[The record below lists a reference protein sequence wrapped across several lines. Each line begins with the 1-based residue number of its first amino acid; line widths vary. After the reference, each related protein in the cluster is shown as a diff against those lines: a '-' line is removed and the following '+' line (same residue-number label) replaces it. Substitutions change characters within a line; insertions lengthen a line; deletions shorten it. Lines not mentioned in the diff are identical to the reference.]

1 MTMGENLDT
10 EQGNEPE
17 AGAERDVEHG
27 GTTDDVGD
35 REDGVDSGDESTTIE
50 HTADEPPALCALDG
64 CDNPLPPRPVD
75 QHGRRKGGRPSS
87 YCCKSHADA
96 ASRARRVAQAA
107 AVIDPLSDLRQ
118 ASESL
123 SAVTTPVVEAITAL
137 QERFSAAEE
146 GAIAQVRRAE
156 EEAGAARSEAEDA
169 VARAERSDRARNAA
183 LVQAREDRQAREK
196 AEKAAVTATAEAEAV
211 TKQAWEKVAEH
222 ERAAGAADAARV
234 VAENARDE
242 LAATLRSA
250 RAELDAL
257 REEREAL
264 RRERDEARTELEEQ
278 RSEVALLSERLS
290 SARAQQAAA
299 ENAAEHAR
307 KEVARTQDQAAEL
320 VEEARRQRADRDDA
334 LNRLAEEH
342 AARRVAEQTAEA
354 AQATVESLRTALAE
368 ANARVD
374 TLLGSQRSPNDI
386 THESAEPENVA
397 VSTERAEG

>member
-1 MTMGENLDT
+1 MSEDT
-10 EQGNEPE
+10 NDE
-17 AGAERDVEHG
+17 ATV
-27 GTTDDVGD
+27 
-35 REDGVDSGDESTTIE
+35 
-50 HTADEPPALCALDG
+50 LCALDG

-137 QERFSAAEE
+137 QDRFAAAED

-156 EEAGAARSEAEDA
+156 EESAVARKDAEDA
-169 VARAERSDRARNAA
+169 VARAEQSDRARDAA
-183 LVQAREDRQAREK
+183 LVRAREDKQARAT
-196 AEKAAVTATAEAEAV
+196 AEKAAATARAEADAV
-211 TKQAWEKVAEH
+211 TKQAWETVAEH

-257 REEREAL
+257 REGRDVL
-264 RRERDEARTELEEQ
+264 RRERDEARTELGEQ
-278 RSEVALLSERLS
+278 RAEVALLSERLS
-290 SARAQQAAA
+290 SARAQQASA

-307 KEVARTQDQAAEL
+307 KEVARTQDQAAEQAA
-320 VEEARRQRADRDDA
+320 EAQRQRAERDDA
-334 LNRLAEEH
+334 LRRLAEEH
-342 AARRVAEQTAEA
+342 AARRVAEHTAEA
-354 AQATVESLRTALAE
+354 AQATAESLRTALAE

-374 TLLGSQRSPNDI
+374 TLLAAREARQ
-386 THESAEPENVA
+386 EPSVPPDQA
-397 VSTERAEG
+397 KSGDADDAQ